1 MELLDNPQ
9 PAVAAMVGIV
19 AGLGLLW
26 RGFGARLTA
35 TRIADTGTSSIASMA
50 AGEVRLSGAIEP
62 AEVTLVSLLQST
74 TCVYYHSRI
83 DTASDSAADGD
94 LDEERAV
101 GFVLRD
107 GTGSVRIFP
116 RGARWDAPLAF
127 EDRQGGYGDGP
138 AGLSLRTGSAVGPAE
153 LDRETAI
160 ARLLAVR
167 APAITRPTGARGRVH
182 YREWR
187 LEPGDI
193 ITVVGRAMPFAM
205 LNDPSEA
212 DVDAPAAVGAD
223 DPEVLASIAEARAA
237 GTLLDDPQAAWGNA
251 GIPGFGIGS
260 PVRAPALDPDAAV
273 PALAVAADAE
283 RFERRFHI
291 APEALVL
298 ASGPGAPLFVAH
310 GAPDAAAGRQQDRFI
325 VGLLGAVLSIASAVV
340 LAISLTGGLGR

>member
-1 MELLDNPQ
+1 MDLFDDPRA
-9 PAVAAMVGIV
+9 AVAATVGIV

-26 RGFGARLTA
+26 RGFGARLIA
-35 TRIADTGTSSIASMA
+35 TKIADTGTSTVASMA
-50 AGEVRLSGAIEP
+50 AGEVRLSGTIEP
-62 AEVTLVSLLQST
+62 AEVTLVSLLQSA

-83 DTASDSAADGD
+83 DTASDSADDGD
-94 LDEERAV
+94 IDEERAV

-107 GTGSVRIFP
+107 GTGAVRIFP

-127 EDRQGGYGDGP
+127 EDRHGGYGDAP
-138 AGLSLRTGSAVGPAE
+138 TGLSLRTGSAVGPAE
-153 LDRETAI
+153 LDREAAI
-160 ARLLAVR
+160 ARLLAVLT
-167 APAITRPTGARGRVH
+167 PATTRSSGVRGRVH

-187 LEPGDI
+187 LGPGDV
-193 ITVVGRAMPFAM
+193 ITVVGRAVPFSM
-205 LNDPSEA
+205 LDDPSEA
-212 DVDAPAAVGAD
+212 DVDAPPAVRAD

-251 GIPGFGIGS
+251 GIPGFGIGI

-291 APEALVL
+291 AQEALVL

-310 GAPDAAAGRQQDRFI
+310 GAPGAAAGRQQDRFI
-325 VGLLGAVLSIASAVV
+325 VGLLGAVLSIASAVG
-340 LAISLTGGLGR
+340 LAFALTGGLGR